1 MVAKYAACFTAVF
14 STLWL
19 MQARRLYNN
28 YLLQWVSLFAA
39 MISFICLFLAMV
51 GNHDCFSDASVGLFC
66 YMLVDSA
73 VFLLGHFFASLFYP
87 DQLAAN
93 LSCRVS
99 SVTPVIVIQP

>member
-1 MVAKYAACFTAVF
+1 MIAKYAACFTAVL

-19 MQARRLYNN
+19 MQARQLYNN

-87 DQLAAN
+87 DQLRDS
-93 LSCRVS
+93 LSCYQPNVVPS
-99 SVTPVIVIQP
+99 AVTPV